1 MGAMPEDQ
9 NVSIARL
16 IPKIALQMLFFAAL
30 LFVPAGTLR
39 WWQGWVYIALSLGAG
54 AAGTVWLGKTNP
66 DLLRERLKPMVQ
78 KDQPKADKR
87 ATLIFLFLS
96 ILWLVFIPFDVF
108 HLHLLPPPP
117 PWLRWTGLA
126 LWAVSMWL
134 IYLTFRENSFA
145 APVVKHQED
154 RQQTVITTGP
164 YAVVRH
170 PLYSAVLIYAIG
182 IALWLGSIAAV
193 PLVALPLIGLVLRIR
208 VEESYLAHHLPG
220 YEAYLRERAWRIVPY
235 VW

>member
-39 WWQGWVYIALSLGAG
+39 WWQGWVYIALSLSVG

-66 DLLRERLKPMVQ
+66 DFLRERLKPMVQ

-96 ILWLVFIPFDVF
+96 ILWLVFIPLDVF
-108 HLHLLPPPP
+108 HWHLLPLPPA
-117 PWLRWTGLA
+117 WLRWTGLA

-170 PLYSAVLIYAIG
+170 PLYSAVLIYAVG

-193 PLVALPLIGLVLRIR
+193 PLVALPLVGLVLRIR
-208 VEESYLAHHLPG
+208 VEEAYLARHLPG
-220 YEAYLRERAWRIVPY
+220 YDAYLHERPWRIVPY
-235 VW
+235 IW